1 MLEKLLHGWVGK
13 ALVMTLLGFAATD
26 FVITK
31 TLSAADAAEHIISN
45 SFWPFGSESLD
56 HDKQRLLLTMGLLVL
71 LGSMFLRGFAE
82 VIGVAVVIVIIY
94 MILNL
99 IIIGTCLVHLIAHP
113 EYFTLWLKDVELGAS
128 TGI

>member
-1 MLEKLLHGWVGK
+1 
-13 ALVMTLLGFAATD
+13 MTLLGFAATD

-31 TLSAADAAEHIISN
+31 TLSAADAAEHVISN
-45 SFWPFGSESLD
+45 SFWPFGSESLS

-71 LGSMFLRGFAE
+71 LGGMFLRGFAE

-99 IIIGTCLVHLIAHP
+99 IIIGTCLIHLIQHP
-113 EYFTLWLKDVELGAS
+113 EYFALWLKDVELRRRCDWHTAL
-128 TGI
+128 